1 MAMNLQRVTKERPSM
16 KTPTEE
22 QIRKRAYEIYLR
34 HRKPGRDVID
44 WLQAELELKQV
55 SGRDKTKAR
64 DETEAIEWERKV
76 TRRDE
81 DETTTVGSG
90 LSKEY
95 RKRF

>member
-1 MAMNLQRVTKERPSM
+1 M

-44 WLQAELELKQV
+44 WLQAELELKQM
-55 SGRDKTKAR
+55 SGRDKTRAS

-76 TRRDE
+76 TKPDG
-81 DETTTVGSG
+81 DETATVGSG
-90 LSKEY
+90 RSKVY
-95 RKRF
+95 R